1 MIEATSIHCNKA
13 ILYHRKLF
21 STTLTFTFLYIYR
34 MFNSVHD
41 SIYRQK
47 SKHIVFDYI
56 LYIGVRITSLLNYFG
71 VMYVESF
78 T

>member
-1 MIEATSIHCNKA
+1 
-13 ILYHRKLF
+13 
-21 STTLTFTFLYIYR
+21 

-41 SIYRQK
+41 SIYKQK

-71 VMYVESF
+71 VMDVESF